1 MHVMATIAN
10 RKRIS
15 VRAKIQRIL
24 RGFRPRRSP
33 DSTAARKQ
41 LVPTAVSQLKS
52 NFAFSGVVFVTTG
65 CARETALCRYGTSHP
80 PLANA
85 GVVALPIAFLM
96 VGSPH
101 SKTKRDR
108 IANGI
113 HAFATCAPVW
123 RRAASFRAS
132 F

>member
-1 MHVMATIAN
+1 MHVMATIAK

-15 VRAKIQRIL
+15 VRPKIQRIL
-24 RGFRPRRSP
+24 PGFSPRRSP

-52 NFAFSGVVFVTTG
+52 NFAFSGVVFATTG

-85 GVVALPIAFLM
+85 GVVALPIVVLM
-96 VGSPH
+96 DGNPH
-101 SKTKRDR
+101 SKTKRER

-113 HAFATCAPVW
+113 QAFATCAPVW
-123 RRAASFRAS
+123 RMD
-132 F
+132 